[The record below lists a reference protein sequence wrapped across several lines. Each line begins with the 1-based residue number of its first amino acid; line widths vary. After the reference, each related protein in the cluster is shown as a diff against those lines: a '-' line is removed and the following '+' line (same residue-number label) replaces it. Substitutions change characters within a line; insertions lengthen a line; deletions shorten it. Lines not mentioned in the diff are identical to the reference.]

1 MNMEVCEG
9 NGNGIDHCNSGLS
22 ESSLNP
28 ACSYVFHSCL
38 SPCWMCSDFLQD
50 KRPMNM
56 EVCHGNGKGG
66 LSWKWEWRSVMEI
79 EMESITA
86 ILV

>member
-1 MNMEVCEG
+1 
-9 NGNGIDHCNSGLS
+9 
-22 ESSLNP
+22 
-28 ACSYVFHSCL
+28 
-38 SPCWMCSDFLQD
+38 MCSDFLQD